1 MIEPRTR
8 AKAATPWSAWMFILV
23 AAMALCGVIAA
34 ALVYRHYFGSAV
46 SASSSEWNN
55 FGTFFGGLLGP
66 ILSMLAFFALVYTIF
81 LQEQQ
86 LSLARAT
93 LKAADDDKELTR
105 KQLEAAVETQKRTAE
120 ALALQNKLGSDQATR
135 AAFFEMISLHNQIV
149 QDTAFKDYEPIA
161 PGVPPREVAFEGRR
175 AFRYFYERVFEPA
188 YSLESR
194 KNDRLGAAKR
204 SLREFDRFLFGELNA
219 SYSDEL
225 AHYFRNLYRILRF
238 IDESALEQKD
248 KDALAGILRAQL
260 SNSELGLIFYNGL
273 SALGENGL
281 KRLLEEYRVLQHLSP
296 TLCINRES
304 AAHYHVKAFGK
315 AKDKFFADQGLRE
328 PQDPAAP

>member
-1 MIEPRTR
+1 MTDLHKGTR
-8 AKAATPWSAWMFILV
+8 AASPWSTRMFALV
-23 AAMALCGVIAA
+23 AAAA
-34 ALVYRHYFGSAV
+34 MGAVVATAFVYRHYFGTAV
-46 SASSSEWNN
+46 ASSSSEWNN

-93 LKAADDDKELTR
+93 LKAADEDKELTR
-105 KQLEAAVETQKRTAE
+105 RQLEAAVDTQKQTAQ
-120 ALALQNKLGSDQATR
+120 ALAQQNKLASDQATR

-149 QDTAFKDYEPIA
+149 QDTSFKDYETLG
-161 PGVPPREVAFEGRR
+161 PGIPPRVVLHEGRR
-175 AFRYFYERVFEPA
+175 AFRYFYERVFEPT
-188 YSLESR
+188 YSSESR
-194 KNDRLGAAKR
+194 KNDALGPGKR
-204 SLREFDRFLFGELNA
+204 SLRQFDRFLFGELNA
-219 SYSDEL
+219 SFSDEL

-238 IDESALEQKD
+238 IDDSALGQTD

-281 KRLLEEYRVLQHLSP
+281 KRLLEEYRVLQHLAP
-296 TLCINRES
+296 ALCINPES
-304 AAHYHVKAFGK
+304 ASHYRVRAFGK
-315 AKDKFFADQGLRE
+315 AKDKFFADQGLAE
-328 PQDPAAP
+328 PADPPSE